1 MIAVIGGS
9 RWIVWHIVTIIYLL
23 IPASSW
29 SAPFVSP
36 KPLSRKESSA
46 LKRLRFDPH
55 PETLT
60 RQMHFITSD
69 EKRHDYFRKSIE
81 NLGGVLVGV
90 GTDQNYT
97 LAAWARSKILILM
110 DFDDL
115 IPSLHRAYR
124 VAFLNAR
131 TPQAFLNMF
140 SPAKQEIMVKLL
152 KAEYKK
158 EKQRKRSVWAYT
170 YSRKKIFE
178 RLPRVRD
185 RYTALGVPTFLN
197 NQRHYRYITT
207 LYRSGRVFM
216 VRGDLTGDKT
226 MRDIARIL
234 KQLNRTVRVF
244 YISNCEQYFEFDEL
258 FRKNMRRLPVDNKSV
273 LLRTRAWRGT
283 TEDGKERINY
293 TYITQPYENYRAW
306 LKRTWV
312 KNVHQLVPG
321 HLLSEDN
328 PHITLTEMPKD
339 THR

>member
-1 MIAVIGGS
+1 MTGSGS
-9 RWIVWHIVTIIYLL
+9 RWIVWFIVATIHLL
-23 IPASSW
+23 TPVSLW
-29 SAPFVSP
+29 SAPFVSLR
-36 KPLSRKESSA
+36 PLSPKARSA

-55 PETLT
+55 PEALT

-81 NLGGVLVGV
+81 DLGGVLVGV

-97 LAAWARSKILILM
+97 LAAWAHSEILILM

-124 VAFLNAR
+124 VAFLNAK
-131 TPQAFLNMF
+131 TPRDFLNMF
-140 SPAKQEIMVKLL
+140 SPSKQETMIKLL
-152 KAEYKK
+152 EAEYTK

-170 YSRKKIFE
+170 YSRRKIFE
-178 RLPRVRD
+178 RLPRVRE
-185 RYTALGVPTFLN
+185 RYNSLGVPTFLN
-197 NQRHYRYITT
+197 NQSHYTYIAT
-207 LYRSGRVFM
+207 LYRAGRVFM

-234 KQLNRTVRVF
+234 KHLNRTVRVF
-244 YISNCEQYFEFDEL
+244 YISNCEQYFEFNEF
-258 FRKNMRRLPVDNKSV
+258 FRKNMRRLPVDKKSV
-273 LLRTRAWRGT
+273 LLRTRAWRGV
-283 TEDGKERINY
+283 TENGKERIHY

-321 HLLSEDN
+321 HLLSKEK